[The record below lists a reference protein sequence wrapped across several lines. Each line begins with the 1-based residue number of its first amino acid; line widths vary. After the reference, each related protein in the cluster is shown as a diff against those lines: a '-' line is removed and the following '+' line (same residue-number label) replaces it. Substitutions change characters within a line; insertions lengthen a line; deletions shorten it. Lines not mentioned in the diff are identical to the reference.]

1 MYRIFHIVAAIYSY
15 LFSLP
20 ILRELN
26 YIILYFSLKAYGY
39 YNYGNQNSQCK
50 ASGEE
55 YFIEKIL
62 KTLDPKV
69 CIDVGANVGSYT
81 SLILSACENT
91 RIYSFEPLDAPFR
104 ELEKLERHFGKRL
117 IPINKGVGNK
127 RETLPIHFSEKRT
140 GWASFSEEIKN
151 VSYVT
156 NECRSDIEVTT
167 LDHFFSNVGK
177 TDRIDFI
184 KIDTEGFE
192 FEVLDGAREIIS
204 RFRPKAIQIEYNWH
218 QLFREKTLFSFSRI
232 LDGYDVFQ
240 LLPNG
245 LVERDPKDPLAN
257 IYEFS
262 NFVFVRKDVRD
273 SISRWIISLHIARK
287 ITEYM
292 H

>member
-1 MYRIFHIVAAIYSY
+1 MYRIFHIIAATYSY
-15 LFSLP
+15 IFSLP

-39 YNYGNQNSQCK
+39 YNYGSPNSRKK
-50 ASGEE
+50 ASGEK
-55 YFIEKIL
+55 YFIERVL
-62 KTLDPKV
+62 KGLDPKV
-69 CIDVGANVGSYT
+69 CVDVGANVGSY
-81 SLILSACENT
+81 SALILSTCENAKV
-91 RIYSFEPLDAPFR
+91 YSFEPLDAPFR
-104 ELEKLERHFGKRL
+104 ELKRLQRRFGERL
-117 IPINKGVGNK
+117 IPINEGVGDK
-127 RETLPIHFSEKRT
+127 LETLRIHFSEERT
-140 GWASFSEEIKN
+140 SWASFSEEIKN
-151 VSYVT
+151 ISYVK
-156 NECRSDIEVTT
+156 NECSSDVDVTT
-167 LDHFFSNVGK
+167 LDHFFSNVEK
-177 TDRIDFI
+177 TDQIDFI

-204 RFRPKAIQIEYNWH
+204 RFKPKLIQIEYNWH

-245 LVERDPKDPLAN
+245 LAERDPKDPLAN

-262 NFVFVRKDVRD
+262 NFVFVREDVRD
-273 SISRWIISLHIARK
+273 SISQWIISLHIAKK